1 MLVKNG
7 GHYNKGADWQP
18 HVVTD
23 GKLITGQ
30 NPASSEPAAQAV
42 LRQLKGE

>member
-1 MLVKNG
+1 MLVNNG
-7 GHYNKGADWQP
+7 GEYSKGADWAP
-18 HVVTD
+18 YVVVD

-30 NPASSEPAAQAV
+30 YPASSELAAQAV